1 MTKLIFVN
9 LPVSD
14 LKKSTAF
21 YTAIGGTLN
30 PQFSDAAAS
39 CMVFSEA
46 IHVMLLTHSKWAAF
60 TKKPISNAH
69 AASEVMLA
77 LSRESR
83 EAVNAITD
91 EAGMNG
97 GRPDINPQQDL
108 GFMFGRSFEDPD
120 GHVWEVIWMNPEA
133 MSAQ

>member
-21 YTAIGGTLN
+21 YTALGGILN
-30 PQFSDAAAS
+30 PQFSGDTSS
-39 CMVFSEA
+39 CMVFSDV
-46 IHVMLLTHSKWAAF
+46 IHVMLLTHSKWATF
-60 TKKPISNAH
+60 TKKPIANAH

-77 LSRESR
+77 LSGESR

-91 EAGMNG
+91 AAAMGG
-97 GRPDINPQQDL
+97 GRADVNPQQDL

-120 GHVWEVIWMNPEA
+120 GHVWEIIWMNPQA
-133 MSAQ
+133 MSPQ